1 MTSSRHGETG
11 DALSPDIYQCIY
23 NRYRNYTM
31 IPEAT
36 YLRNLRIAERVRAVE
51 GCIVECGVWRG
62 GMIAGIAELLGPER
76 AYFLFD
82 SFEGLPPAREI
93 DGPDA
98 LAWQADTES
107 PGYYDNCRAPAE
119 IAGEAMRISGA
130 RRATLVKGWF
140 EDTLPGFRPP
150 APIALLRLDGDW
162 YESTL
167 LSLDSLY
174 PYVAEQGLIIV
185 DDYPTW
191 DGCARAVHEF
201 LARSSSARRIQR
213 FEGDVCVLTPPKF
226 WF

>member
-1 MTSSRHGETG
+1 MSFPGRADNNT
-11 DALSPDIYQCIY
+11 ASPDAYRRIY
-23 NRYRNYTM
+23 NRYRNHTM

-36 YLRNLRIAERVRAVE
+36 YLRNLRIAEHVRAVE

-98 LAWQADTES
+98 LAWQAATES
-107 PGYYDNCRAPAE
+107 PIYYDNCRAPSKAAE
-119 IAGEAMRISGA
+119 EAMRMSGA
-130 RRATLVKGWF
+130 RQTKLLKGWF
-140 EDTLPGFRPP
+140 RDTLPGFRPP
-150 APIALLRLDGDW
+150 ASIALLRLDGDW
-162 YESTL
+162 YDSTL
-167 LSLDSLY
+167 LSLNSLY
-174 PYVAEQGLIIV
+174 PDVAEQGLIIV
-185 DDYPTW
+185 DDYATW

-213 FEGDVCVLTPPKF
+213 FEGDVCVLTPAKF

>member
-1 MTSSRHGETG
+1 MSFPGHGEAVDSLDG
-11 DALSPDIYQCIY
+11 YRHIY

-36 YLRNLRIAERVRAVE
+36 YIRNLQIAERAREVE

-98 LAWQADTES
+98 LAWQSAVDS
-107 PGYYDNCRAPAE
+107 PIYYDNCRAPVEMAE
-119 IAGEAMRISGA
+119 EAMRISGA
-130 RRATLVKGWF
+130 RQATMVKGWF
-140 EDTLPGFRPP
+140 ADTLPGFRPP

-162 YESTL
+162 HDSTL
-167 LSLDSLY
+167 LSLNSLY
-174 PYVAEQGLIIV
+174 PYVTDRGLVIV
-185 DDYPTW
+185 DDYATW

-201 LARSSSARRIQR
+201 LARASPVRRIQR
-213 FEGDVCVLTPPKF
+213 FEGDVCVLTPAKF

>member
-1 MTSSRHGETG
+1 MP
-11 DALSPDIYQCIY
+11 PDYQRIY
-23 NRYRNYTM
+23 NRYRTYTM

-36 YLRNLRIAERVRAVE
+36 YLRNLQIAERVRGVE

-76 AYFLFD
+76 DYYLFD
-82 SFEGLPPAREI
+82 SFEGLPPAREL

-98 LAWQADTES
+98 LAWQAATDS
-107 PGYYDNCRAPAE
+107 PIYYDNCAAPVEA
-119 IAGEAMRISGA
+119 AAEAMRMSGA
-130 RRATLVKGWF
+130 TSVGLVKGWF
-140 EDTLPGFRPP
+140 ENTLPRFRPP

-167 LSLDSLY
+167 ASLNSLY
-174 PYVAEQGLIIV
+174 PYVSDQGLVIV
-185 DDYPTW
+185 DDYATW

-201 LARSSSARRIQR
+201 LARSSSVRRIQR
-213 FEGDVCVLTPPKF
+213 YEGDVCVLTPPKF